1 MIISSKKYACETCIK
16 GHRSSACKH
25 TDRPLFEI
33 KKKGRPVTQCEHCR
47 ELRKQKQ
54 VHVKCVCEQKDFP
67 QQGSK
72 PGFESAAFPTGLPPA
87 LGASVAFPNSAD
99 GASSDSDPGGV
110 LNGHRCKLG
119 DPCTCVT
126 PRTRIR
132 ASDASDAHAS
142 SSRRAGGGH
151 PMPTPAANI
160 LERIYALRPIVPR
173 PPSQGPYTTGGP
185 LHNPSTGIPHGHA
198 SRHHDGFTPYGSRHG
213 MTPHSS
219 VPPQSYG
226 ALHASPNPTFPYNEQ
241 VYDPFQMETWASGPE
256 NGGMDMDNLSLPSM
270 CECGDDCSCPGCIHH
285 SRATA
290 IPSSSAYSSCSNPAH
305 CGTCLDCTIM
315 ALPHSAILPPNTAL
329 SIYDS
334 SEAID
339 NWLRTMSASNPT
351 DQSAFQQDFL
361 SFQQQQQQQQSP
373 TWNNNSRGYPF
384 PDPTAGGLGGYNPN
398 QPMMPF
404 NATNEP
410 SAGTGAPLS
419 HARQRSQPADD
430 IHIDPRL
437 LPSSA
442 RPKGGRSGGGGG
454 DTGMLH
460 PPPSAP
466 FLALPDASG
475 PAARSRSPS
484 TSSQSS
490 HGYHGHAS
498 DGGGGGGAAYRPSGR
513 VQGISAYGQQ
523 HGHGHARA
531 GAAPPLTMN
540 TLTMNNVNVN
550 VRPGLARGPSSGAGS
565 ASPGSAAYAHGG
577 SPPGSAHVDGAG
589 AAVAGGADGGPSLAG
604 LHIY

>member
-67 QQGSK
+67 QQGASPCSGSK

-126 PRTRIR
+126 PRSRIR
-132 ASDASDAHAS
+132 ASDASDSHPS
-142 SSRRAGGGH
+142 SSRRAGGGL
-151 PMPTPAANI
+151 PIPTPAANI

-185 LHNPSTGIPHGHA
+185 LHNPSMGVPHGHA

-213 MTPHSS
+213 VRP
-219 VPPQSYG
+219 
-226 ALHASPNPTFPYNEQ
+226 LPNGNLGI
-241 VYDPFQMETWASGPE
+241 WSRKR
-256 NGGMDMDNLSLPSM
+256 GMDMDNLSLPSM

-373 TWNNNSRGYPF
+373 AWNNNNSRGYPF
-384 PDPTAGGLGGYNPN
+384 PDPTGLGGYNPN

-404 NATNEP
+404 NATTEP
-410 SAGTGAPLS
+410 GAGTGAPLS

-437 LPSSA
+437 LPPSS
-442 RPKGGRSGGGGG
+442 RPKGGRSGAGGG

-460 PPPSAP
+460 PPPAP

-498 DGGGGGGAAYRPSGR
+498 DGAVAAVRR
-513 VQGISAYGQQ
+513 T
-523 HGHGHARA
+523 
-531 GAAPPLTMN
+531 APPGACRAWART
-540 TLTMNNVNVN
+540 
-550 VRPGLARGPSSGAGS
+550 GARGR
-565 ASPGSAAYAHGG
+565 HRR
-577 SPPGSAHVDGAG
+577 
-589 AAVAGGADGGPSLAG
+589 
-604 LHIY
+604 